1 MYNDRALKRIL
12 MIAFTPLLINCDAG
26 PPDAIAAPHENLS
39 MYTAAA
45 RGRIDIEG
53 GLVKLAAK
61 RDGVVRKVLVEE
73 GSYVQAGQ
81 VLLVLDDE
89 QAKLS
94 AELARAEFEQARTV
108 IPVLEVKLTAAKRE
122 VKRLKPLAAAEIV
135 EQRELDLMQDQVQ
148 QLNNEI
154 ESAQA
159 AVTTAQK
166 RLKVAEFEIEQ
177 RIVRA
182 PADGQIVKRT
192 AREGDGVSTLNVTQL
207 FLFSPRADKIVRAEL
222 EEQFLPAIKA
232 NQAAEVIIEAN
243 DKQRFP
249 AVLKRIGL
257 VVGQRTP
264 TEDTGE
270 KQDNKVV
277 ECVLALDAPELLIG
291 QRVLVR
297 FKKG

>member
-1 MYNDRALKRIL
+1 MTNNPRLKRV
-12 MIAFTPLLINCDAG
+12 LLIAVTLLLTNCDAG
-26 PPDAIAAPHENLS
+26 PPEAVAAAPEKPSLFV
-39 MYTAAA
+39 AVA
-45 RGRIDIEG
+45 RGRVDIEG

-61 RDGVVRKVLVEE
+61 RDGVVRSVLVEE
-73 GSYVQAGQ
+73 GGYVKKGQ

-94 AELARAEFEQARTV
+94 ADLARAELEQASTT
-108 IPVLEVKLTAAKRE
+108 IPVLDVKLAAAKRE
-122 VKRLKPLAAAEIV
+122 VQRLTPLVASKLVA
-135 EQRELDLMQDQVQ
+135 QRELDLMQDQAR
-148 QLNNEI
+148 QLENELK
-154 ESAQA
+154 SAQA
-159 AVTTAQK
+159 SVVTAQK

-207 FLFSPRADKIVRAEL
+207 FLFSPSVDKIVRAEL
-222 EEQFLPAIKA
+222 EEQFLTLIKV

-243 DKQRFP
+243 DKQHFP
-249 AVLKRIGL
+249 ATLKRIGL

-264 TEDTGE
+264 TEDVNE
-270 KQDNKVV
+270 KQDNKIV
-277 ECVLALDAPELLIG
+277 ECVLTLNAPELLIG

-297 FKKG
+297 FKK

>member
-1 MYNDRALKRIL
+1 MYNDRALKRVL
-12 MIAFTPLLINCDAG
+12 LIALTPLLINCDAG
-26 PPDAIAAPHENLS
+26 PPDAVAAPHENLS
-39 MYTAAA
+39 MFTAVA

-61 RDGVVRKVLVEE
+61 RDGVVNKVLVEE

-81 VLLVLDDE
+81 VLLVLDDA

-94 AELARAEFEQARTV
+94 AELARAEFEQARTA
-108 IPVLEVKLTAAKRE
+108 IPVLEVKLMAAKRE
-122 VKRLKPLAAAEIV
+122 AKRLKPLAAAEIV
-135 EQRELDLMQDQVQ
+135 EQRELDLMQDQVE
-148 QLNNEI
+148 QLSNEI
-154 ESAQA
+154 KAAQA
-159 AVTTAQK
+159 VVMAAQK

-182 PADGQIVKRT
+182 PTDGQIVKRT

-207 FLFSPRADKIVRAEL
+207 FLFSPHADKIVRAEL
-222 EEQFLPAIKA
+222 EEQFLPVIKA

-249 AVLKRIGL
+249 AVLKRVGL

-264 TEDTGE
+264 TEDASE

-277 ECVLALDAPELLIG
+277 ECVLTLDAPELLIG

>member
-1 MYNDRALKRIL
+1 MYNDRALKRVL
-12 MIAFTPLLINCDAG
+12 LIALTPLLINCDAG
-26 PPDAIAAPHENLS
+26 PPDAVAAPHENLS
-39 MYTAAA
+39 MFTAVA

-61 RDGVVRKVLVEE
+61 RDGVVNKVLVEE

-81 VLLVLDDE
+81 VLLVLDDA

-94 AELARAEFEQARTV
+94 AELARAEFEQARTA
-108 IPVLEVKLTAAKRE
+108 IPVLEVKLMAAKRE
-122 VKRLKPLAAAEIV
+122 AKRLKPLAAAEIV
-135 EQRELDLMQDQVQ
+135 EQRELDLMQDQVE
-148 QLNNEI
+148 QLSNEI
-154 ESAQA
+154 KAAQA
-159 AVTTAQK
+159 AVMAAQK

-182 PADGQIVKRT
+182 PTDGQIVKRT

-207 FLFSPRADKIVRAEL
+207 FLFSPHADKIVRAEL
-222 EEQFLPAIKA
+222 EEQFLPVIKA

-249 AVLKRIGL
+249 AVLKRVGL

-264 TEDTGE
+264 TEDASE

-277 ECVLALDAPELLIG
+277 ECVLTLDAPELLIG

>member
-1 MYNDRALKRIL
+1 MTNNPLLTRVLLLAATL
-12 MIAFTPLLINCDAG
+12 LLINCDASL
-26 PPDAIAAPHENLS
+26 PEAIAAPPENLFV
-39 MYTAAA
+39 AVA
-45 RGRIDIEG
+45 RGRVDIEG

-61 RDGVVRKVLVEE
+61 RDGVVRSVLVEE
-73 GSYVQAGQ
+73 GSYVKKGQ

-94 AELARAEFEQARTV
+94 ADLARAELEQARTAM
-108 IPVLEVKLTAAKRE
+108 PVLEVKLAAAKRE
-122 VKRLKPLAAAEIV
+122 VQRLTPLAAAEIV
-135 EQRELDLMQDQVQ
+135 EQRELDLMQDQVK
-148 QLNNEI
+148 QLANEI
-154 ESAQA
+154 KSAQA
-159 AVTTAQK
+159 SVMTAQK

-182 PADGQIVKRT
+182 PTDGQIVKRT

-207 FLFSPRADKIVRAEL
+207 FLFSPSSDKIVRAEL
-222 EEQFLPAIKA
+222 EEQFLPLIKVQ
-232 NQAAEVIIEAN
+232 QAAEVIIEAN

-264 TEDTGE
+264 TEDVNE
-270 KQDNKVV
+270 KQDNKIV
-277 ECVLALDAPELLIG
+277 ECVLTLNAPDLLIG

-297 FKKG
+297 FKKD